1 MAGDSFGLRQGES
14 QMPESVGGSATA
26 QDDPIVGAVISVS
39 ECVICKPFSQ
49 KSRNKMI
56 SFEDFYKKKIFKL
69 FFLIFNFRIEFFF
82 YENHL
87 IKPFP
92 GKFLQRIMSFL
103 EV

>member
-1 MAGDSFGLRQGES
+1 MKNKFLKDFEKKINSGRSDDPFLAGDSFGLRQGES

-56 SFEDFYKKKIFKL
+56 SFGRFLQKIQT
-69 FFLIFNFRIEFFF
+69 FFF
-82 YENHL
+82 
-87 IKPFP
+87 
-92 GKFLQRIMSFL
+92 
-103 EV
+103 